1 MDLNKERLKNR
12 LNVKFE
18 PLKRGPGSVKRLQ
31 LPERFSKDLSKDKD
45 K

>member
-18 PLKRGPGSVKRLQ
+18 PLKLHPSAKKIGLMGKLDTESREGTR
-31 LPERFSKDLSKDKD
+31 
-45 K
+45 